1 MTENTI
7 SIENEAV
14 CTPCETEEETVEQ
27 SGETALQN
35 AVNSS
40 AAADEG
46 EAKGEAAEE
55 NTISDEEMLTLTVYG
70 DTVTVSKSEAISAA
84 QRGVAFDSMKQKLA
98 LAKGDARLKA
108 LDDLAQISGRNVSQL
123 LGDMTKQALSDSLVE
138 KYGGFENVPA
148 EEFEEAMNRAYT
160 TRKSLEQT
168 ADRWM
173 LEDRRSQL
181 EEFLQHNPGCT
192 EIPPEV
198 IARAKQGE
206 NLTLAYSR
214 YETQQL
220 KMQLNQAQQ
229 EINMLKSRKAAK
241 EKSMPSAKSA
251 VAEGSAKSM
260 YGMMKS
266 LW

>member
-1 MTENTI
+1 MIENTI
-7 SIENEAV
+7 SIDNEAV
-14 CTPCETEEETVEQ
+14 CEPCETEKETVAQ
-27 SGETALQN
+27 SGETVLETAET
-35 AVNSS
+35 SS
-40 AAADEG
+40 DAADEV
-46 EAKGEAAEE
+46 EAKGEAAAEK
-55 NTISDEEMLTLTVYG
+55 TISDEEMLTLTVYG
-70 DTVTVSKSEAISAA
+70 DTVTVPKSEAISAA

-123 LGDMTKQALSDSLVE
+123 LGDMTRQALTEKLVK
-138 KYGGFENVPA
+138 KYGQLDCVPS
-148 EEFEEAMNRAYT
+148 EEFEEAVQQAYI

-168 ADRWM
+168 ADKWM
-173 LEDRRSQL
+173 LADRHSQL

-206 NLTLAYSR
+206 NLTLAYSQ
-214 YETQQL
+214 YQIQQL
-220 KMQLNQAQQ
+220 KAHLSQTQQ
-229 EINMLKSRKAAK
+229 ELDMLKSRKAAK
-241 EKSMPSAKSA
+241 EKSMPSAKST
-251 VAEGSAKSM
+251 VADSGAKSI